1 MSLNVNDPLSFR
13 NMYWH
18 MVKKKPKKQLF
29 FFPGK
34 GAWDRRM
41 KEENRGNWVLVGTAV
56 PSCKNQGRNK
66 FIVSGETKVLY
77 WEVFICILSHFCY
90 SVLCF

>member
-1 MSLNVNDPLSFR
+1 MLMFPFR

-18 MVKKKPKKQLF
+18 MVRKNKAACF
-29 FFPGK
+29 FFPRK

-41 KEENRGNWVLVGTAV
+41 KEENRGNRVLVGTAV

-66 FIVSGETKVLY
+66 FIVSGETK
-77 WEVFICILSHFCY
+77 
-90 SVLCF
+90 